1 MRNRLAAKPL
11 PPVGPVRVAG
21 SRWLVLILALT
32 LSACAGVRNP
42 NVISP
47 LSDKLSTFNYKDE
60 GKLILLAVG
69 VEAARYSL
77 NEKYFPVFITLAN
90 KGADTLHITRES
102 FTFEDSQ
109 NRRYSPLPVTVIQA
123 EYHRGEFD
131 RKLFRQNFS
140 FTATT
145 VERFTPIASNF
156 YPSVTHGIVNDNIQ
170 LPRFGYLNDI
180 LYFPVPEEG
189 VHGGPFR
196 LYFKSPE
203 LEDAIVVS
211 FEIGEGKAP

>member
-1 MRNRLAAKPL
+1 MRSRLAPRPFSPAGP
-11 PPVGPVRVAG
+11 GPVPCSGCLA
-21 SRWLVLILALT
+21 LVLALT
-32 LSACAGVRNP
+32 AAGCATVPNP

-47 LSDKLSTFNYKDE
+47 LSKKLSTFNYKDE
-60 GKLILLAVG
+60 GKLILLVVG
-69 VEAARYSL
+69 VEAARYNV
-77 NEKYFPVFITLAN
+77 NEKYFPLLITLAN
-90 KGADTLHITRES
+90 KGAGTLHITRES
-102 FTFEDSQ
+102 FTFEDSL

-145 VERFTPIASNF
+145 VERFIPIASNF
-156 YPSVTHGIVNDNIQ
+156 YPSVTRGIVNDNIQ
-170 LPRFGYLNDI
+170 LPRFAYLNDI

-196 LYFKSPE
+196 LYFKAPE
-203 LEDAIVVS
+203 LEEAVVVS
-211 FEIGEGKAP
+211 FEIGEGKGS